1 MYFIL
6 IHSYTLTIVKR
17 DPKQT
22 VNVEYSSKS
31 IYIGEQ
37 EIRLQLWD
45 TAGQERYKSVTK
57 SYYKN
62 ALGIIIVYDITK

>member
-1 MYFIL
+1 M
-6 IHSYTLTIVKR
+6 HSYIVKR
-17 DPKQT
+17 EPKQT

-31 IYIGEQ
+31 IFIGEQ
-37 EIRLQLWD
+37 EVRLQLWD